1 MEKSYFNYTGKDGK
15 GKVIAEPTSEVLWDF
30 CQQESEFAQAIE
42 QSHKSFNE
50 CIDSV
55 AHTLAQ
61 SCSDLEVYTKAVKF
75 YFSEATISMSM
86 TINMSGEVE
95 SSQKISYSKPEI
107 LEVPP
112 APEPEAVPEPA
123 VPKKITLDLDSLLDF

>member
-1 MEKSYFNYTGKDGK
+1 MEKAYFVYTGKDKK
-15 GKVIAEPTSEVLWDF
+15 GNVIAGPTGKALWDF
-30 CQQESEFAQAIE
+30 CQQEPEFMQAVE
-42 QSHKSFNE
+42 QSHKSFDE

-95 SSQKISYSKPEI
+95 SSQKIKYSKPEI
-107 LEVPP
+107 LEAPP
-112 APEPEAVPEPA
+112 APETEAVPEPA
-123 VPKKITLDLDSLLDF
+123 VPKKITLDLDSLIDF